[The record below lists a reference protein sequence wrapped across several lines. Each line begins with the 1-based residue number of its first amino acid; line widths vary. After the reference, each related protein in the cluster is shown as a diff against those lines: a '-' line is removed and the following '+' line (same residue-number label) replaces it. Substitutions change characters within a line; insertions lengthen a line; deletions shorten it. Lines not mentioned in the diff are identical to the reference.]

1 MSVCLVYVYSKKRL
15 PLPPT
20 LPPQLRTFLLQA
32 PLVPATPSTPPLPP
46 AATAAPVI
54 QQTPPKAAP
63 PAVAPSF
70 IQTPPLTSPG
80 IQTPLD
86 ASRRPSHHKEYIA
99 QGLSDSDEVNFI
111 YDSF

>member
-1 MSVCLVYVYSKKRL
+1 MYVVYVCSKKRL

-20 LPPQLRTFLLQA
+20 LPPELRTFLLQA

-46 AATAAPVI
+46 AVTAAPII

-63 PAVAPSF
+63 PVAAPSF

-80 IQTPLD
+80 TQTPLD
-86 ASRRPSHHKEYIA
+86 ASRRPSHHVV
-99 QGLSDSDEVNFI
+99 QGLSDSDEVSLITLFI
-111 YDSF
+111 SEI